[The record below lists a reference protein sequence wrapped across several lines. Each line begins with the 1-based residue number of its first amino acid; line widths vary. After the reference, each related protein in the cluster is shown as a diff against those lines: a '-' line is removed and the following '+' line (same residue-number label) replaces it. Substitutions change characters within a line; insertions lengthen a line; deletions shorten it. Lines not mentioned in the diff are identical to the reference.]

1 MSNPSPTPAAAT
13 PARPVAL
20 VTGGAVRI
28 GRAISC
34 ALAQAG
40 YDIAIH
46 VRHPRPG
53 DIEAR
58 AEVEAAG
65 ARCVVL
71 AAELADPQAVDELV
85 PAARAAL
92 GPVTLLVN
100 NASEFHPDA
109 VESLD
114 AALWDRHFAVN
125 LRAPAFLARALAAQ
139 LPEGVQG
146 VVINIVDQRVL
157 KPTPLYLSY
166 SLTKN
171 GLWTQTRLLAQ
182 ALAPRVRVN
191 AVAPGPTYANS
202 RQSAEDFARQSA
214 SMPLG
219 HGPSAREVADAV
231 LYLAGASSVTGQMI
245 AVDGGQHISWR
256 TPDTEIPE

>member
-1 MSNPSPTPAAAT
+1 MASPSPSSVAS

-28 GRAISC
+28 GRVISLS
-34 ALAQAG
+34 LARAG
-40 YDIAIH
+40 YDLAIH
-46 VRHPRPG
+46 VRRPRRE
-53 DIEAR
+53 DEEAR
-58 AEVEAAG
+58 AEVEALG
-65 ARCVVL
+65 ARCIVL
-71 AAELADPQAVDELV
+71 PAELADAAAVDALV

-114 AALWDRHFAVN
+114 AQLWDRHFAVN
-125 LRAPAFLARALAAQ
+125 LRAPAFLARALADQ
-139 LPEGVQG
+139 LPDKAQG
-146 VVINIVDQRVL
+146 SVINIVDQRVL

-191 AVAPGPTYANS
+191 AVAPGPTYANI
-202 RQSAEDFARQSA
+202 RQSAEDFARQGA
-214 SMPLG
+214 MMPLG
-219 HGPSAREVADAV
+219 RGPSAQEVADAV
-231 LYLAGASSVTGQMI
+231 LYLARAPSVTGQMI